1 MGHPTLRQK
10 AKPLQKKDL
19 DIWLNNW
26 QSSAMQ
32 YQQAN
37 VLIPQQTWKKQ
48 NPNKMVTYDIPKYL
62 LSSNTRINTS
72 LPQPVSVDGGT
83 VTPISSN
90 YVSPQPNNVPE
101 RGSYEEFKDGFDEF
115 ISFQW

>member
-1 MGHPTLRQK
+1 MPITYSNG
-10 AKPLQKKDL
+10 APLQKKDL

-26 QSSAMQ
+26 QSGAMA
-32 YQQAN
+32 YQQSN

-62 LSSNTRINTS
+62 LSPSTRINTS
-72 LPQPVSVDGGT
+72 LPQAASVDGGT
-83 VTPISSN
+83 VTSISPN
-90 YVSPQPNNVPE
+90 YVNPQPNNAPE
-101 RGSYEEFKDGFDEF
+101 SGSYEEFKDGFDEF